1 MARRAWQ
8 AASQYPRAFWPYLAI
23 DFLPLDGGGRGAEQ
37 GFRLACHPPAKRLPA
52 AAGSAHCKWGWK
64 DYPPQHIL
72 FTSIPTFPRLIV
84 HSGGSRNPVI
94 SSNWAPAFAGE
105 TNLFRAPLK
114 GKGSKALRL
123 DQPIPNRNQRQLRR
137 VRRPQLLLDVVQ
149 MRSDGAGR

>member
-23 DFLPLDGGGRGAEQ
+23 DFLPLDGGERGGA
-37 GFRLACHPPAKRLPA
+37 GVSAGMPSACEA
-52 AAGSAHCKWGWK
+52 AARCSGQRALQVGVGGLSSAAH
-64 DYPPQHIL
+64 
-72 FTSIPTFPRLIV
+72 TFHLHPNLSPSYR

-137 VRRPQLLLDVVQ
+137 VRRPQLLLDVVE